1 MFRILDIAVIIF
13 ETIMAF
19 MFFDSFLVCDKREFK
34 ILSRVLFA
42 AFLLTGNFI
51 GDNILITTILSI
63 AASLAGVILYKNSVK
78 QKVFYAL
85 IFILI
90 GIASEYLVG
99 ALFIALEH
107 VRPVELMDANV
118 SRFVGIIASKIL
130 ALIIIKTVCIIW
142 NKKRFG
148 MYRSYWL
155 ALMTAPIVN
164 IAILIC
170 IAYFFETLT
179 DISGIV
185 LLLLMICIM
194 YSSVIGFYLFDKLID
209 TVEIKMKNILLE
221 NQVDAQEKQAKRSD
235 AENERMRSIK
245 HDFKNHLEM
254 IDAMLENNNIAEAKK
269 YISELGIE
277 KVKNEDAVMNT
288 GNLALDSIINSKI
301 EQARKSGIETELNI
315 KKLPCD
321 LKLTGVECCM
331 LLGNLFDNAI
341 EGCAGLEAGRRK
353 IFFDILFE
361 QNQLFIG
368 LKNTTDKQPKFKNGL
383 PITDKADA
391 ANHGIGLKNIT
402 EVVEKYNGIM
412 RASCENGVYETD
424 TVLFDV

>member
-42 AFLLTGNFI
+42 AFLLISSFI
-51 GDNILITTILSI
+51 GDNILITTILSV

-85 IFILI
+85 TFILI

-99 ALFIALEH
+99 ALFIALKH
-107 VRPVELMDANV
+107 LRPVELMDENV

-235 AENERMRSIK
+235 AENERMISIK

-301 EQARKSGIETELNI
+301 EQARKNDIETKLNI

-341 EGCAGLEAGRRK
+341 EGCAGLEPSRRK

-361 QNQLFIG
+361 QDQLFIG

-383 PITDKADA
+383 PMTDKADA

-412 RASCENGVYETD
+412 RASCENGIYETD
-424 TVLFDV
+424 IVLFDV